1 MTEWCRM
8 QRRSTS
14 GLTRK
19 RERIS
24 SRQLRRLKMKDPM
37 LLSNK
42 LSIAWKVCL
51 RTRWLRREPT
61 WTSRFRTRTSAL
73 LVRREK
79 EKPPGSRIKMN
90 KTSLRSPWL
99 ITTRN
104 FRPTARFSDA
114 SETKKKRTW
123 NIDIMH
129 LEMYYKKGLVQTN
142 NYWSYKC
149 FH

>member
-1 MTEWCRM
+1 MREWCRM
-8 QRRSTS
+8 QRRSKS

-19 RERIS
+19 RERTS
-24 SRQLRRLKMKDPM
+24 SRLLRKLRMKDAM

-51 RTRWLRREPT
+51 RTRWHRREPT
-61 WTSRFRTRTSAL
+61 WTSRSRMRTSAL

-79 EKPPGSRIKMN
+79 EKRPGSRIK
-90 KTSLRSPWL
+90 KSLTSLRSPWL
-99 ITTRN
+99 TITRN
-104 FRPTARFSDA
+104 FRPTARFSDV
-114 SETKKKRTW
+114 SETKKRRTW